1 MQGLQHFPLHTQ
13 SNQQLDKTHDEW
25 CNWRWQ
31 QSNATSLS
39 VWGERRVA
47 SGWLPYR
54 IYCYCCLIKK
64 YWDCLP
70 TFEHLQ
76 QQNEIIHTTGLHLYI
91 IVFVCLCKCIKQ
103 IHKAFPPSSSLHL
116 RLTLLFLTLSIKS
129 SSPLKKVMWSDG
141 SVCLPVGQRQKGGMR
156 RNSTCALHRS
166 NARLAQIKSW
176 QRSLTAASHT
186 VSLTSTQELP
196 DKHRPPLPLLR
207 DSMGAGISPLNVHAL
222 TWPWFATIYWGA
234 LSPLMEP
241 VLWHMR
247 GGFHLERLRELLQ
260 RLTVETHSSLLSDCC
275 TYLTYRI

>member
-1 MQGLQHFPLHTQ
+1 MQGLQHVPLHTQ
-13 SNQQLDKTHDEW
+13 SNQRLDKTHDEW

-91 IVFVCLCKCIKQ
+91 IVFVCVCKCIKQ

-129 SSPLKKVMWSDG
+129 SSPVKKRLCGMTG
-141 SVCLPVGQRQKGGMR
+141 VCVCQWVSGKKGGWGEIQLVH
-156 RNSTCALHRS
+156 STDQRHGLHKS
-166 NARLAQIKSW
+166 KAGKGPWQQQAAQ
-176 QRSLTAASHT
+176 
-186 VSLTSTQELP
+186 
-196 DKHRPPLPLLR
+196 
-207 DSMGAGISPLNVHAL
+207 
-222 TWPWFATIYWGA
+222 
-234 LSPLMEP
+234 
-241 VLWHMR
+241 
-247 GGFHLERLRELLQ
+247 
-260 RLTVETHSSLLSDCC
+260 C
-275 TYLTYRI
+275 T